1 MGRKTEMLYLSSPL
15 PALLSISSIFRS
27 NKTVLPT
34 STLPGL
40 RDTLADKTG
49 QQAPLAWRPPCL
61 AQSVETHHLLGSR
74 HSHRVTQMHVC
85 TLLQLSVRAPPA
97 PGLWNPFSGSH
108 HSWRGMALLGR
119 KWGECSSDLLLRE
132 AHNAPRREQAC
143 CRTAALSQQR

>member
-15 PALLSISSIFRS
+15 PGLLSISSIFRS

-34 STLPGL
+34 SILPAL

-61 AQSVETHHLLGSR
+61 AQSVETHHLWGSR

-85 TLLQLSVRAPPA
+85 TLLQLSAEGHPPPRAYGILSVALTTHGEVWHCLGENEENVPVTSS
-97 PGLWNPFSGSH
+97 SG
-108 HSWRGMALLGR
+108 RPTMPLA
-119 KWGECSSDLLLRE
+119 
-132 AHNAPRREQAC
+132 
-143 CRTAALSQQR
+143 